1 MSAITRQGNVRT
13 IDLQSIRMQHRK
25 YLILRALYDETD
37 NRLNERVIADVL
49 NLYAVGGTRDDLR
62 SACEDLMREGFLE
75 IVVVD
80 DIQVLSLTL
89 RGAELVERKVT
100 SETIYRPGPGE
111 RY

>member
-1 MSAITRQGNVRT
+1 
-13 IDLQSIRMQHRK
+13 
-25 YLILRALYDETD
+25 
-37 NRLNERVIADVL
+37 
-49 NLYAVGGTRDDLR
+49 
-62 SACEDLMREGFLE
+62 MREGFLE